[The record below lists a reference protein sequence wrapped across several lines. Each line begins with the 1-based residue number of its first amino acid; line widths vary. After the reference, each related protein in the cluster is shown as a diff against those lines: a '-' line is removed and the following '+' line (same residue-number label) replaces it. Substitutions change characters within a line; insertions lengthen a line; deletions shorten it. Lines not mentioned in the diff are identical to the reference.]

1 MSEVIVF
8 AVAAIIVLS
17 GAIGVV
23 ISRNPVHSALFL
35 IQTLFG
41 VAVLFVLQEAHFLA
55 AVQIV
60 VYAGAIV
67 ILFLFV
73 IMLLGVDTADDW
85 SVEPIA
91 GQRPLTV
98 IVGAALAGFGLALV
112 VVASDALT
120 GAVRSGGD
128 GTLNERALD
137 NGFTDI
143 ERIGRVLFSDYAL
156 SFEITAALLTV
167 AVIGAVVLTRRQLRG
182 ELLEDLEAASMDLPP
197 AAPATPGESNGPGA
211 PATPGNNNGPGA
223 PATPDESNVSGAP
236 AAPGNNNGP
245 GAPATPGESRAR

>member
-8 AVAAIIVLS
+8 VVAAIIVLS

-23 ISRNPVHSALFL
+23 ASPNPVHSALFL

-98 IVGAALAGFGLALV
+98 IVGATLLGFGLVLV
-112 VVASDALT
+112 MVASDALT
-120 GAVRSGGD
+120 GAIRGG
-128 GTLNERALD
+128 GERALD
-137 NGFTDI
+137 NEFTDI

-167 AVIGAVVLTRRQLRG
+167 AVIGAVVLTRKQLRR
-182 ELLEDLEAASMDLPP
+182 ELLEDLEVASMDLP
-197 AAPATPGESNGPGA
+197 APAPSVTEEVISDG
-211 PATPGNNNGPGA
+211 T
-223 PATPDESNVSGAP
+223 DQ
-236 AAPGNNNGP
+236 
-245 GAPATPGESRAR
+245 